1 MPRDDRGFL
10 KPDALMQGIPDQY
23 AVQKGDVM
31 HTVSLIHDRMQGGY
45 VMQHISLDLQSQV
58 REIHAW
64 QVGDRL
70 PLAQSLFRKEVR
82 ALGGRA

>member
-23 AVQKGDVM
+23 AVQKGDVL
-31 HTVSLIHDRMQGGY
+31 HAVSLIHDRQQGGY
-45 VMQHISLDLQSQV
+45 VIQHISVDGVSAV

-82 ALGGRA
+82 SLGGRA